1 MENSAFYHL
10 TILPHVS
17 RIKLKRFA
25 DNAGRHDIV
34 EPGKD
39 NYQKLGG
46 HWHDEFFQN
55 QNPITLE
62 VGCGKGEYT
71 VGLAERYPERNFLG
85 LDIKGDRIW
94 RGSRRAEAL
103 GLTNVGFVR
112 TRAHDLLT
120 HFAPGE
126 LHEIWITFPDPRPR
140 DRDIKRRLTSPRFLD
155 LYQQLL
161 RPGGLVHL
169 KTDNEGLFDYSLET
183 VQARPGTTVLSY
195 TKDLYATPEL
205 LPHAED
211 IVTNFES
218 KYRAQGVPIKYVQF
232 QLS

>member
-1 MENSAFYHL
+1 M
-10 TILPHVS
+10 S

-39 NYQKLGG
+39 NYQQLGG
-46 HWHDEFFQN
+46 RWHEQFFQN

-103 GLTNVGFVR
+103 GLSNVGFVR

-120 HFAPGE
+120 HFAAGE

-140 DRDIKRRLTSPRFLD
+140 DRDIKRRLTSPRFLS

-169 KTDNEGLFDYSLET
+169 KTDNESLFDYSLET
-183 VQARPGTTVLSY
+183 VQQRPGATILAY

-218 KYRAQGVPIKYVQF
+218 KYRAQGVPIKYLQF

>member
-1 MENSAFYHL
+1 M
-10 TILPHVS
+10 S
-17 RIKLKRFA
+17 RIKLIRFA
-25 DNAGRHDIV
+25 ENANRPDIV

-39 NYQKLGG
+39 TYQQLGG
-46 HWHDEFFQN
+46 RWHEAFFQN
-55 QNPITLE
+55 NHPITLE

-94 RGSRRAEAL
+94 RGSTRAEAL

-126 LHEIWITFPDPRPR
+126 LAEIWITFPDPRPR

-155 LYQQLL
+155 LYQQTLQ
-161 RPGGLVHL
+161 PGGLIHL
-169 KTDNEGLFDYSLET
+169 KTDNEGLFDYTLE
-183 VQARPGTTVLSY
+183 VLQERPGATILAH

-211 IVTNFES
+211 IQTTFER
-218 KYRAQGVPIKYVQF
+218 KYRTLGVPIKYVQF
-232 QLS
+232 TLS